1 MWSRTLWLLLCTL
14 TLGLLSELRAE
25 GAPLLP
31 TEPQLGAVTM
41 RLVGRSTA
49 ERPRFHYLTLGSSE
63 RLQLTFDLIAGQGSR
78 LCYRIRHYDADWSPS
93 SLLPVEYLSG
103 FDGAEL
109 ELPMP
114 SSGTLVPYDHY
125 TLTLPNEQTQL
136 KRSGNYRITIYDP
149 TSPEVAL
156 LEVPFAV
163 VSPTL
168 SLSASVSGE
177 AWQDYQGKRQE
188 IDLQVQAPS
197 GLSTRLDQEL
207 HIVVLQNARWDNAV
221 TLTAPSSYLQGR
233 LSYEGPQGALFLGGN
248 IYAKLEHLSDRIRG
262 LGVVDS
268 HPTDEGYQLMLYP
281 QRNRSLL
288 PYSSEQSFQG
298 IQIIRSDM
306 SSTPETEGD
315 YHWVTFTLE
324 SPRLEGGQVV
334 LEGEAFR
341 YHSLEE
347 RTLRYDEA
355 TRSYTTTLPL
365 KVGYQEYQYL
375 FLPEGSSTLL
385 SAPTVGDHWET
396 KNYYT
401 LLAYYR
407 SPSDRADQLLGVL
420 EF

>member
-1 MWSRTLWLLLCTL
+1 MRSRTLWLLLCTL
-14 TLGLLSELRAE
+14 TLGLLLELRAE

-63 RLQLTFDLIAGQGSR
+63 QLQLTFDLIAGQGAR

-93 SLLPVEYLSG
+93 SLLPVEYLLG

-109 ELPMP
+109 ELPTP

-177 AWQDYQGKRQE
+177 AWQDYQGKHQE

-197 GLSTRLDQEL
+197 DLSTRLDQEL

-248 IYAKLEHLSDRIRG
+248 TYAKLEHLSDRIRG

-268 HPTDEGYQLMLYP
+268 HPTDEGYALLLYP

-298 IQIIRSDM
+298 IQIIDRKS
-306 SSTPETEGD
+306 
-315 YHWVTFTLE
+315 
-324 SPRLEGGQVV
+324 VV
-334 LEGEAFR
+334 
-341 YHSLEE
+341 
-347 RTLRYDEA
+347 
-355 TRSYTTTLPL
+355 
-365 KVGYQEYQYL
+365 
-375 FLPEGSSTLL
+375 
-385 SAPTVGDHWET
+385 
-396 KNYYT
+396 
-401 LLAYYR
+401 
-407 SPSDRADQLLGVL
+407 
-420 EF
+420 

>member
-1 MWSRTLWLLLCTL
+1 
-14 TLGLLSELRAE
+14 
-25 GAPLLP
+25 
-31 TEPQLGAVTM
+31 M
-41 RLVGRSTA
+41 RIAGRSSA
-49 ERPRFHYLTLGSSE
+49 ERPHFYYLTLGSSE
-63 RLQLTFDLIAGQGSR
+63 ELHLTFDLIAGEGSR

-109 ELPMP
+109 ELPTP

-149 TSPEVAL
+149 ASPEVAL

-177 AWQDYQGKRQE
+177 AWQDYLGKHQE
-188 IDLQVQAPS
+188 IGLKVQAPS
-197 GLSTRLDQEL
+197 GFSSRLDQEL
-207 HIVVLQNARWDNAV
+207 RIVLLQNARWDNAV

-233 LSYEGPQGALFLGGN
+233 LSYEGPRGAHFLGGN
-248 IYAKLEHLSDRIRG
+248 TYSKLEHLSDRIRG
-262 LGVVDS
+262 LGVADS
-268 HPTDEGYQLMLYP
+268 HPTNEGYRLMLYP

-288 PYSSEQSFQG
+288 PYSSEQSHQG
-298 IQIIRSDM
+298 IQIIRSDV
-306 SSTPETEGD
+306 SASPETEGD

-324 SPRLEGGQVV
+324 SPRLKGGRVV

-341 YHSLEE
+341 YRSLQE
-347 RTLRYDEA
+347 RTLHYDEA
-355 TRSYTTTLPL
+355 SRSYTTTLPL

-385 SAPTVGDHWET
+385 SDPTVGDHWET